1 MGCQFRVNVAIIGS
15 LDIRLNKVQLQSS
28 FNFKSTAFCEFAFAS
43 CGFTE
48 NVFAVV
54 AGDYGL
60 GVTED
65 DVNEIKQ
72 DISSFR
78 FELLDI
84 LGKNGMKTGQ
94 VNGKDGGG
102 IILLLFQVVFLNNF

>member
-1 MGCQFRVNVAIIGS
+1 MVCQFRVNVAIIGS
-15 LDIRLNKVQLQSS
+15 LDIKLNKVQLQSS

-65 DVNEIKQ
+65 DGSFVAAAALDVHEI
-72 DISSFR
+72 
-78 FELLDI
+78 
-84 LGKNGMKTGQ
+84 G
-94 VNGKDGGG
+94 VGGG
-102 IILLLFQVVFLNNF
+102 NESFEFV

>member
-15 LDIRLNKVQLQSS
+15 LYIKLNKVQLQSS

-54 AGDYGL
+54 AGDNGL
-60 GVTED
+60 GVAED
-65 DVNEIKQ
+65 NSSLIAASALDVHEI
-72 DISSFR
+72 
-78 FELLDI
+78 
-84 LGKNGMKTGQ
+84 G
-94 VNGKDGGG
+94 VGGG
-102 IILLLFQVVFLNNF
+102 NESFEFV